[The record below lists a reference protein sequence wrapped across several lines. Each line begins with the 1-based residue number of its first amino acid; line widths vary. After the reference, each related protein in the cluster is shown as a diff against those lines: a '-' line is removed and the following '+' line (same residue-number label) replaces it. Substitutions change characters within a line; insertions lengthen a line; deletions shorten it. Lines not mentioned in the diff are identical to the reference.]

1 MIAFLAAVALVVL
14 SGSAFAQAPQNEG
27 VKSAETELAR
37 IRAERKLADEQFA
50 QREIGCYQYFA
61 VNDCLGRARVQR
73 RETVADLRRQELS
86 VNANEA
92 RRRGAAQISRTEER
106 MSPEALRETQN
117 RLLDA
122 QAAQRERLEVLDAKA
137 AERATRQEES
147 AARLG
152 DYQARRQAQREAE
165 RERVARQS
173 EEDNN
178 RRNYDAKL
186 KAAAE
191 RKTSATKPVA
201 APKQATPTTPTTPAL
216 LDPKPPVLK

>member
-1 MIAFLAAVALVVL
+1 
-14 SGSAFAQAPQNEG
+14 
-27 VKSAETELAR
+27 
-37 IRAERKLADEQFA
+37 
-50 QREIGCYQYFA
+50 
-61 VNDCLGRARVQR
+61 
-73 RETVADLRRQELS
+73 
-86 VNANEA
+86 
-92 RRRGAAQISRTEER
+92 

-147 AARLG
+147 AARLR

-178 RRNYDAKL
+178 RRNYEAKL